1 MIIATSYYFF
11 IISLVA
17 RYQIL
22 LSPHSSFTKACHYYP
37 QVTTEET
44 KLVKSLH
51 SLIPVQTARKWWS
64 YCLSQCCTDVSEY
77 EITW

>member
-22 LSPHSSFTKACHYYP
+22 LSLHSSSTKACHYYP
-37 QVTTEET
+37 HVTTEET